1 MFQKVK
7 SIMLVLF
14 SLCVVS
20 SCTYN
25 PFSTQNRLTGNPAAP
40 LLGAGIGAGGFALLG
55 APRQLIMLGGV
66 GGGAL
71 GYYVS
76 TLRYDAGGIV
86 AVGGQVYQIGDY
98 LGIDIPTDYLFEE
111 NSSRLLS
118 NGSSV
123 LDSVVDVLNRYGN
136 RSILVAGHTSGF
148 DRPGRERRLSKARA
162 KVVVDYLRESGIN
175 AFEESSINLRKIDY
189 VGYGDRFPIANH
201 FQNDS
206 IRQNS
211 HILISAY
218 PSKRQL
224 EARPYRPV
232 FKDIGARDDSGF
244 RGKGDN
250 KCISD
255 YQVDC

>member
-1 MFQKVK
+1 MLQKVK
-7 SIMLVLF
+7 SIILVLF
-14 SLCVVS
+14 FLCTLGG
-20 SCTYN
+20 CTYN

-40 LLGAGIGAGGFALLG
+40 LLGAGIGAGGLALLG
-55 APRQLIMLGGV
+55 APKQLIILGGI

-98 LGIDIPTDYLFEE
+98 VGIDIPTDYLFDH
-111 NSSRLLS
+111 NSARLLVAAPS
-118 NGSSV
+118 I
-123 LDSVVDVLNRYGN
+123 LDSVVDVLGRFGN

-148 DRPGRERRLSKARA
+148 DRPAREKRLSTARA
-162 KVVVDYLRESGIN
+162 KVVVDYLRNAGVN
-175 AFEESSINLRKIDY
+175 AFEESSINLREIKY

-201 FQNDS
+201 FRNNS

-211 HILISAY
+211 HILISVY

-224 EARPYRPV
+224 EAAPYRPV
-232 FKDIGARDDSGF
+232 FKDIATIDDSGY
-244 RGKGDN
+244 RGRGDN
-250 KCISD
+250 KCISE